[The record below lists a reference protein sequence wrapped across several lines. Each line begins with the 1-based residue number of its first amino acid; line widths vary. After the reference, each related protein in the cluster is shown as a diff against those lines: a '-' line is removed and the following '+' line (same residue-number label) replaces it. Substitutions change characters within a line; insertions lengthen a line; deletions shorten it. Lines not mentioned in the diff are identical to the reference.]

1 MAFKKIRKYLGD
13 REEKI
18 VNSLFDLV
26 QTTTGLAL
34 FSSLLYRAYILLK
47 DGYNPTIEI
56 DTFFPQ
62 SGTEFTW
69 TGLEM
74 IYDRIA
80 SWPIEFVS
88 VVAWFLGMY
97 LITLLPDAKMDK
109 DKIS

>member
-13 REEKI
+13 RREKI

-56 DTFFPQ
+56 DTF
-62 SGTEFTW
+62 S
-69 TGLEM
+69 
-74 IYDRIA
+74 
-80 SWPIEFVS
+80 
-88 VVAWFLGMY
+88 
-97 LITLLPDAKMDK
+97 
-109 DKIS
+109 

>member
-69 TGLEM
+69 TGLEI

-80 SWPIEFVS
+80 SWPIEGVS
-88 VVAWFLGMY
+88 VIAWWLGMY
-97 LITLLPDAKMDK
+97 LVTLLPITKNKAK
-109 DKIS
+109 S

>member
-62 SGTEFTW
+62 RGTEFTW
-69 TGLEM
+69 TGLEI

-80 SWPIEFVS
+80 SWPIEGVS
-88 VVAWFLGMY
+88 VIAWWLGMY
-97 LITLLPDAKMDK
+97 LVTLLPITKNKAK
-109 DKIS
+109 S